1 MKLSSCYYIVAQNA
15 TKNGGDNMPNE
26 KKIKAKIMEE
36 GLTIAKISSEMGITA
51 YTLGQKILGKSP
63 MTIHEAR
70 FLQQKLKISD
80 NEIVSYFFN

>member
-1 MKLSSCYYIVAQNA
+1 
-15 TKNGGDNMPNE
+15 MPNE
-26 KKIKAKIMEE
+26 RKLKAKILEE

-63 MTIHEAR
+63 MIIHEAR

-80 NEIVSYFFN
+80 NDIGTYFFN